1 MMWKCSLGIWKIP
14 YTAMDAMMVPMTGG
28 GSLSIGDAE
37 CRKLRRVPCGP
48 VSMGGSWL
56 GAFSACANGALRG
69 LPLAMQ
75 VSLPRDV
82 AIVVAVLLRS

>member
-1 MMWKCSLGIWKIP
+1 MMWKCSLGIWRIP
-14 YTAMDAMMVPMTGG
+14 YTAMDAMMMPMNGG
-28 GSLSIGDAE
+28 GPLSIIHAE

-48 VSMGGSWL
+48 VGMGGSWL
-56 GAFSACANGALRG
+56 GALSACANGALRG

-75 VSLPRDV
+75 VPLRWGV